1 MSNIPLKCLLGA
13 FAVVSITGCDA
24 TADRDATDLM
34 NRGSATNPEDVANK
48 GFCQKTDNG
57 YEICIKEEN
66 IICRKHP
73 YNNKNECKASGIST
87 DLVGEEKHWI
97 NSGDYNSDW
106 NNCTYKNPPITCI
119 AARHFGKLNF

>member
-1 MSNIPLKCLLGA
+1 MIKIPLKYLLGA
-13 FAVVSITGCDA
+13 FAVVSITGSDA
-24 TADRDATDLM
+24 IAQGYV
-34 NRGSATNPEDVANK
+34 NANK